1 MRLTERQHSEC
12 KIKCH
17 RGVCCCFF
25 FCLLLLSYGTYCRS
39 AKACSAHFDRPHNC
53 IFAMCVF
60 CMTTD
65 APHGG
70 GFWCLFTYTTSV
82 CFSFI
87 HLLCL
92 SLFYGI
98 SSIGIIINSNQ
109 RDNTAQQVMIHH
121 SARFALWDSRCDAP
135 QRRPPIAP
143 SAITLNRETRDPAQG
158 FTVNGK
164 AFIQLYGACRTCRE
178 RIELRDSLYVCLN
191 MHTIANTPAH
201 WHVMSSFALSCF
213 GFGMKP
219 SVANDYQSDCD
230 GWHMADVV
238 FTACH
243 SRCAARSK

>member
-60 CMTTD
+60 CMSND

-143 SAITLNRETRDPAQG
+143 SAITLNRETRDPGSHAQG

-201 WHVMSSFALSCF
+201 WHVMSSFALVLRIRNETVCR
-213 GFGMKP
+213 K
-219 SVANDYQSDCD
+219 
-230 GWHMADVV
+230 
-238 FTACH
+238 
-243 SRCAARSK
+243 